1 MDSRFILLLSVVF
14 ASIGQVLFKK
24 GMSGFN
30 LGGLGNNLQG
40 IIRTLA
46 GVIFSPFVFSGLVF
60 YVLSTLLWLFAL
72 SKTDLSQTYPF
83 TLLTFILVMLASI
96 FIFHETMTMNR
107 IIGSLIIFGGVIVV
121 SLK

>member
-14 ASIGQVLFKK
+14 ASVGQVLFKK

-30 LGGLGNNLQG
+30 LSGLGSSLQG